1 MRNQYYWSLEDPVM
15 DYICHHGVKGQ
26 RWGER
31 QWQNKD
37 GSLTPAGRIHYGIGK
52 AKEAAG
58 KAISTIKTAVT
69 EKAKELRYGKT
80 YDVDVIGNYKSKLG
94 KTQYTNLDGTLN
106 EKGKKLA
113 SEFTT
118 KEIDKNTKYFD
129 KKIEHYKKA
138 AEAYKDQP
146 EIAKKF
152 MQMAKSAEE
161 SRDRTNENLKN
172 LSIDQML
179 TIQMQRNQKA
189 AKIAAGAAGVVGA
202 GALVGAAVNE
212 DFNKA
217 ASDMFNSFGPDTAID
232 TVMDLSKTPMGQR
245 AFQMVDTS
253 IRTYADARAY
263 VVGTALDQSMNRLN
277 KMGIPQKAGRM
288 VGTAANE
295 AATSFVNSGVAENYA
310 KIGSTFLNTFVNESA
325 GSINTFTDSA
335 NNLASSVNNV
345 ANSSQITTSA
355 FAKMLNTDLNNK
367 AISNTGR
374 TASDST
380 TQYVENLSKSGMSA
394 YQIAKQTGLTEELVK
409 SIL

>member
-15 DYICHHGVKGQ
+15 DVIAHHGVKGQ
-26 RWGER
+26 SWGKR
-31 QWQNKD
+31 QWQNPD

-52 AKEAAG
+52 AMETAKKVLSYDVG
-58 KAISTIKTAVT
+58 KGISDKIRDFK
-69 EKAKELRYGKT
+69 YGKT
-80 YDVDVIGNYKSKLG
+80 YDTDVIGNYKSKLG

-129 KKIEHYKKA
+129 KKINHYKKA

-152 MQMAKSAEE
+152 QQMAKSAEE

-179 TIQMQRNQKA
+179 QIQMQRNQKA

-217 ASDMFNSFGPDTAID
+217 ASDMFNSIGPDTLMD
-232 TVMDLSKTPMGQR
+232 TVNDLSQTEVGQR
-245 AFQMVDTS
+245 ALKMVDTS

-277 KMGIPQKAGRM
+277 AMGVPQKAGQM
-288 VGTAANE
+288 VGAAANE
-295 AATSFVNSGVAENYA
+295 AALSIQTSGAAENYA
-310 KIGSTFLNTFVNESA
+310 KIGSTFINTFVNESSGSVDTFA
-325 GSINTFTDSA
+325 NSINNLATSA
-335 NNLASSVNNV
+335 NNVSTAANNIAASSREVRN
-345 ANSSQITTSA
+345 AIAGSS
-355 FAKMLNTDLNNK
+355 K
-367 AISNTGR
+367 APA
-374 TASDST
+374 ASTKD
-380 TQYVENLSKSGMSA
+380 YVESLANAGMTA
-394 YQIAKQTGLTEELVK
+394 VQIANQTGLSEALIK